1 MSFPGIRLS
10 ILLFAL
16 AVVPLRSA
24 SAHGS
29 GAISLSSKQS
39 SPGSA
44 ITIFGAEFAHN
55 SSVRL
60 ELRSILETVVFGRVQ
75 TSAKGTFQQ
84 IVTIPAGSKPGQYA
98 IVAVAPDGDVAA
110 QATLMIAD
118 VATAQETHPGMHDM
132 PGMQGMGGA
141 HATADMMDVPIPIT
155 PWGWV
160 VIAVIVLV
168 SAATGVWLLR
178 TGRPML
184 GSA

>member
-1 MSFPGIRLS
+1 MSFPGIRS
-10 ILLFAL
+10 NILLFAL

-39 SPGSA
+39 APGSA
-44 ITIFGAEFAHN
+44 ITIFGTEFANN

-84 IVTIPAGSKPGQYA
+84 LVTIPAGSKPGQYA
-98 IVAVAPDGDVAA
+98 IVAVAPDGDVTA
-110 QATLMIAD
+110 QATLMIAY

-155 PWGWV
+155 PWGWT

-178 TGRPML
+178 AGRPMQ
-184 GSA
+184 AV

>member
-1 MSFPGIRLS
+1 MRFRGIRSS

-16 AVVPLRSA
+16 GAVPLRNA

-39 SPGSA
+39 SPGST

-84 IVTIPAGSKPGQYA
+84 IVTIPATSKPGQYS

-110 QATLMIAD
+110 QATLIIAQ
-118 VATAQETHPGMHDM
+118 VAAAEETHPGMHDM
-132 PGMQGMGGA
+132 PGMQGMGGP
-141 HATADMMDVPIPIT
+141 HASAEMMDVPIPIT
-155 PWGWV
+155 GWGW
-160 VIAVIVLV
+160 AVITAIVV
-168 SAATGVWLLR
+168 ASAATGAWLLR
-178 TGRPML
+178 TERQTQPI
-184 GSA
+184 